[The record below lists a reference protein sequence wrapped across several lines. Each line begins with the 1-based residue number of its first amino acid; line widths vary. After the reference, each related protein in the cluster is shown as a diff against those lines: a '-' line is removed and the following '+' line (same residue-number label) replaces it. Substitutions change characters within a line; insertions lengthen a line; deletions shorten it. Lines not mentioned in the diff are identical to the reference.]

1 METQKRCASIENDII
16 VVMKAYLLFLKNSVA
31 KSTIEIVLCQ
41 KNGTNI
47 YRSVF
52 ACVINFIAHLNP
64 ENGIKYIAGY
74 GLPWVRPAYFS
85 WPCAPK
91 NDAAYA
97 QTVHLKNI
105 ERYMICDRN
114 G

>member
-52 ACVINFIAHLNP
+52 AGVINFIAHLNP
-64 ENGIKYIAGY
+64 RK
-74 GLPWVRPAYFS
+74 W
-85 WPCAPK
+85 
-91 NDAAYA
+91 D
-97 QTVHLKNI
+97 
-105 ERYMICDRN
+105 
-114 G
+114 